1 MEKIKTNFKDLYII
15 KSDNHEDSRG
25 YLREIYKKNLFK
37 HQFIFDYYSFSK
49 KNVIRGMHFQIS
61 DQQDKLITV
70 IKGHIKDFCIDL
82 RKNSKTFLKTF
93 ELNLSAKNGMSLLI
107 PKGFAHG
114 FLALNKENIVLY
126 KNSRYRKST
135 KEMGINIF
143 DKDLGLRLKKSDYIV
158 SDKDKKNLN
167 LKTFLKKYKSL

>member
-1 MEKIKTNFKDLYII
+1 
-15 KSDNHEDSRG
+15 
-25 YLREIYKKNLFK
+25 
-37 HQFIFDYYSFSK
+37 
-49 KNVIRGMHFQIS
+49 MHFQIS

-126 KNSRYRKST
+126 KNSKYRKSA

-143 DKDLGLRLKKSDYIV
+143 DKDLGLRLKKMNYIV

-167 LKTFLKKYKSL
+167 LKIFLKKYKSL

>member
-82 RKNSKTFLKTF
+82 RKNSKTFL
-93 ELNLSAKNGMSLLI
+93 NL
-107 PKGFAHG
+107 
-114 FLALNKENIVLY
+114 
-126 KNSRYRKST
+126 T
-135 KEMGINIF
+135 
-143 DKDLGLRLKKSDYIV
+143 
-158 SDKDKKNLN
+158 
-167 LKTFLKKYKSL
+167 

>member
-37 HQFIFDYYSFSK
+37 NQFIFDYYSFSK
-49 KNVIRGMHFQIS
+49 KNVLRGMHFQIS

-114 FLALNKENIVLY
+114 FWL
-126 KNSRYRKST
+126 
-135 KEMGINIF
+135 
-143 DKDLGLRLKKSDYIV
+143 
-158 SDKDKKNLN
+158 
-167 LKTFLKKYKSL
+167 